1 MLAKI
6 LDGLF
11 FVCGLLGVG
20 SFAGAIENNGN
31 VLLPLI
37 LLLVA
42 FVCYKWARYENGDL
56 RGRKNG

>member
-1 MLAKI
+1 MLAKM

-11 FVCGLLGVG
+11 FVFGLLGVG
-20 SFAGAIENNGN
+20 TLAGAIENNGN

-42 FVCYKWARYENGDL
+42 SVCYKWARYENGDL
-56 RGRKNG
+56 RGRRNG

>member
-6 LDGLF
+6 LDSLF

-31 VLLPLI
+31 ILLPTI
-37 LLLVA
+37 LLFAA
-42 FVCYKWARYENGDL
+42 FVFYKWARYENGDL
-56 RGRKNG
+56 RGRRNG